1 MKKCEFNKKNKILG
15 LLRSTNL
22 CFNNSKLFL
31 HHKWYL
37 TIMPVNFY
45 LHTDFFPHDIT
56 LIASVVGESVI
67 GHGIG
72 GIEIPAKMAWL
83 AKSLYEE

>member
-1 MKKCEFNKKNKILG
+1 MLC
-15 LLRSTNL
+15 LLLSTNL

-45 LHTDFFPHDIT
+45 LNKRFFLHDIT

-67 GHGIG
+67 SHTSG
-72 GIEIPAKMAWL
+72 GILIPVKMVQL
-83 AKSLYEE
+83 AKS